1 MLFRCSG
8 PGQDIAENEFLID
21 LTFIEGIVLKWQ
33 GTLISTTWGFPGGFG
48 ETHGVLESGLKHS

>member
-1 MLFRCSG
+1 MLLRCSG

-21 LTFIEGIVLKWQ
+21 LTFIALKWE

-48 ETHGVLESGLKHS
+48 GTHGVLKSGLKHS